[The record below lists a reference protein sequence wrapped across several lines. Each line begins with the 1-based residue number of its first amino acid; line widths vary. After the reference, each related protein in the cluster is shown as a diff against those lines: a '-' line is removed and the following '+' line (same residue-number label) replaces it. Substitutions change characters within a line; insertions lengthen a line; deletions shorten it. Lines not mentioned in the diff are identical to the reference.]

1 MWFLISLIGSIA
13 AGAVDTM
20 NINSKARAAL
30 PEQQRRIN
38 QRKAIETEHEERLT
52 EMCER
57 WKRQDEQRKAGCK

>member
-38 QRKAIETEHEERLT
+38 QRKTIEAEHEKRLE
-52 EMCER
+52 EMRER
-57 WKRQDEQRKAGCK
+57 WRKQDEIRRTK